1 MLMELPYPD
10 VGNLTWGW
18 LGPLLLLLVLDV
30 DLETQASAVS
40 DILEVVLCCQSHFI
54 LPLQNQ
60 NQNSNKCLQ
69 SHHSPCLPLLK
80 RIWPWALINSGRSYN
95 CTDYRSVHRHV
106 GSACDNYAILAILGT
121 VYDRNE
127 CYVYLL
133 PVYKFCP
140 GFFVRLYC
148 WKSHKTFAL
157 GLCNKNQEEIFI
169 FWQQQLTRL
178 TRNLHRLVNMTSC
191 CCGVRMSGC

>member
-54 LPLQNQ
+54 LSLQNQ
-60 NQNSNKCLQ
+60 NQNSNKCLH
-69 SHHSPCLPLLK
+69 SHQSPCLPLLK

-95 CTDYRSVHRHV
+95 CTDLSTVTWGALVTTMQSSQSSEQSMIAMLCLSCFSPSTNSV
-106 GSACDNYAILAILGT
+106 LGFLSDSI
-121 VYDRNE
+121 VE
-127 CYVYLL
+127 
-133 PVYKFCP
+133 
-140 GFFVRLYC
+140 
-148 WKSHKTFAL
+148 S
-157 GLCNKNQEEIFI
+157 
-169 FWQQQLTRL
+169 LTRL
-178 TRNLHRLVNMTSC
+178 LHSACVMKIKRRSLYFVTTIDKTD
-191 CCGVRMSGC
+191 

>member
-54 LPLQNQ
+54 LSLQNQ
-60 NQNSNKCLQ
+60 NQNSNKCLH
-69 SHHSPCLPLLK
+69 SHQSPCLPLLK

-121 VYDRNE
+121 VYDRN
-127 CYVYLL
+127 VMFILLL

-140 GFFVRLYC
+140 GFLSDSIVE
-148 WKSHKTFAL
+148 S
-157 GLCNKNQEEIFI
+157 
-169 FWQQQLTRL
+169 LTRL
-178 TRNLHRLVNMTSC
+178 LHSACVMKIKRRSLYFVTTIDKTD
-191 CCGVRMSGC
+191 